1 MNSSPSEPGRTLGR
15 PQRLEFK
22 ADRPRQIDRY
32 IEYFGDG
39 TASSAAAS
47 LEELRRR
54 DLIPTPRFRLYVRRH
69 VTLGPIAIRR
79 THA

>member
-1 MNSSPSEPGRTLGR
+1 MNSSPSEPGRTPGR

-32 IEYFGDG
+32 IDYFGDG

-47 LEELRRR
+47 L
-54 DLIPTPRFRLYVRRH
+54 DDYAA
-69 VTLGPIAIRR
+69 AI
-79 THA
+79 

>member
-69 VTLGPIAIRR
+69 VT
-79 THA
+79 

>member
-1 MNSSPSEPGRTLGR
+1 MNSSPSEPGRILGR

-32 IEYFGDG
+32 IDYFGDG

-47 LEELRRR
+47 LE
-54 DLIPTPRFRLYVRRH
+54 DYAAAT
-69 VTLGPIAIRR
+69 
-79 THA
+79 